1 MIRITI
7 SPEALERAGGSAA
20 VAIAKTGA
28 SLKNVTVLKDGTA
41 ILKGRR
47 KNPARGRPGGA
58 IRPKKGRKSYNRAQ
72 AKAVRS

>member
-41 ILKGRR
+41 VLKGRR
-47 KNPARGRPGGA
+47 KNPARGRAGGPQK
-58 IRPKKGRKSYNRAQ
+58 PKKGKGAYNRAQ
-72 AKAVRS
+72 AKRVEA